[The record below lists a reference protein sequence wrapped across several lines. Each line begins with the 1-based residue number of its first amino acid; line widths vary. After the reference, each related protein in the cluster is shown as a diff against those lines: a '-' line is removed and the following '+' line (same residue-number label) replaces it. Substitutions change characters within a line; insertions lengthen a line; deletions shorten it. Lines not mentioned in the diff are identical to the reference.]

1 MCVLKQIVGPIL
13 LRRTKSSVDDKGN
26 IILKLPGKNLNVVKV
41 IMQEEE
47 RKVYDSLYEQSRNK
61 FLFFLRNGTALKNF
75 SGIFAMI
82 MRLRQCCDHPSLIY
96 RALENNEVEE
106 EIRNFL
112 LDKVENK
119 KKISEESDDETE
131 ENDPYDNNMMKT
143 NINEDFLENNEEINT
158 FLKNSIPELI
168 EKMKE
173 NNFENCPICFSDMIE
188 PTLTKCCHIACFECL
203 SKAIRLNNTC
213 PICRSLISQ
222 NQIRKISRY
231 FS

>member
-1 MCVLKQIVGPIL
+1 
-13 LRRTKSSVDDKGN
+13 
-26 IILKLPGKNLNVVKV
+26 
-41 IMQEEE
+41 
-47 RKVYDSLYEQSRNK
+47 
-61 FLFFLRNGTALKNF
+61 
-75 SGIFAMI
+75 
-82 MRLRQCCDHPSLIY
+82 
-96 RALENNEVEE
+96 VEE